1 MVSMAAAKLAVLL
14 AVAALFAVAEAAN
27 PQEAHCWQCYYS
39 CMQQK
44 CGGYRNPAAHTA
56 VDDGTAAASVPL
68 NSTDGT
74 TAVVHPADGGAAAH
88 VAGGYE
94 SYCKCNKACILDCYK
109 ALPPVCY
116 QMCVSET
123 CSKLPPCKQA
133 ECYKAC
139 GDKCYH
145 KQPSPG
151 PKPPSPKPNPGPK
164 PPSPKPTPPKPAPP
178 NHGGSPKPTPPKPTP
193 PNHGG
198 SPKPTPPK
206 PTPPDHGGSPK
217 PKPPRPTPPKRPC
230 PPHAPKPKP
239 KPKPCPPKPKP
250 KPPCPCPPAADGS
263 ASTDISNN

>member
-1 MVSMAAAKLAVLL
+1 MVTMAAAKLAALL
-14 AVAALFAVAEAAN
+14 AMAALFAVAGAAN

-56 VDDGTAAASVPL
+56 VDDGAAAASVPV
-68 NSTDGT
+68 NSTDGIA
-74 TAVVHPADGGAAAH
+74 AVMHPTDGGAAAH

-94 SYCKCNKACILDCYK
+94 SYCKCNKACIVDCYK

-151 PKPPSPKPNPGPK
+151 PKPPSPKPTPPK
-164 PPSPKPTPPKPAPP
+164 PAPPSHGGSPKPTPPKPAPP
-178 NHGGSPKPTPPKPTP
+178 NHGGSPKPKPPKPAP

-198 SPKPTPPK
+198 SPKPKPPK
-206 PTPPDHGGSPK
+206 PAPPNHGGSPK
-217 PKPPRPTPPKRPC
+217 WPC

-250 KPPCPCPPAADGS
+250 KPPCPCPPAADVS
-263 ASTDISNN
+263 ASTNNSNN

>member
-1 MVSMAAAKLAVLL
+1 MAAAKLAVLL

-123 CSKLPPCKQA
+123 CSKLPPCGMLQSMRGQMLPQA
-133 ECYKAC
+133 AK
-139 GDKCYH
+139 
-145 KQPSPG
+145 PG
-151 PKPPSPKPNPGPK
+151 PEAAKPEAEPRPEAAKPEAHSAKARTSEPRWFTEDHAATDHTSEPRWFTEAHAAKAHTSPPPPAPVGPPTPNPR
-164 PPSPKPTPPKPAPP
+164 
-178 NHGGSPKPTPPKPTP
+178 
-193 PNHGG
+193 
-198 SPKPTPPK
+198 
-206 PTPPDHGGSPK
+206 
-217 PKPPRPTPPKRPC
+217 RPTPPKRPC

-250 KPPCPCPPAADGS
+250 KPPCPCPPAADVS

>member
-1 MVSMAAAKLAVLL
+1 MAAAKLAALL
-14 AVAALFAVAEAAN
+14 AVAALSAVAGAAG
-27 PQEAHCWQCYYS
+27 PQEAHCWQCYSS

-56 VDDGTAAASVPL
+56 VDDNGAAAASVPGH
-68 NSTDGT
+68 SIDGT
-74 TAVVHPADGGAAAH
+74 AAIVHPTDGGAAVH

-94 SYCKCNKACILDCYK
+94 SYCKCNKACIVDCYK

-123 CSKLPPCKQA
+123 CVKLPPCKQA

-151 PKPPSPKPNPGPK
+151 PKPPSPKPPG
-164 PPSPKPTPPKPAPP
+164 PKPTPPKPAPP
-178 NHGGSPKPTPPKPTP
+178 NHGGSPKPTPP
-193 PNHGG
+193 NHGG
-198 SPKPTPPK
+198 SPKPTPPN
-206 PTPPDHGGSPK
+206 HGGSPK

-239 KPKPCPPKPKP
+239 KPKPNPCPPKPKP
-250 KPPCPCPPAADGS
+250 KPPCPCPPAADVS
-263 ASTDISNN
+263 ASTNNSNN